1 MLNSSIIGNKIAEAR
16 KKKNISQA
24 ELARKVSISSQAVGK
39 WERGESIPD
48 IITFNEIAKVL
59 DVDLNYFSENFES
72 KEIKEQNNNEKITF
86 NMSCGNWKDADFSGL
101 KNLNDKFSSSNI
113 QSCKF
118 DDADLGR
125 IIFKSNNIDNN
136 SFISSNFNNSN
147 FSSSNITKNNFRESN
162 FADSNF
168 KSSNLDNND
177 FSKVNLKNVVFQT
190 STFSKNI
197 VTGTIWDTTKFKYC
211 GFVDMTFEGKIGDCS
226 FEDCK
231 FSKVIFKNVI
241 FANTFFKNNRN
252 LKKVKFENC
261 KADNITY
268 AFLKNN
274 DASLEGIDLI

>member
-1 MLNSSIIGNKIAEAR
+1 MLNSNIIGNKIAEAR
-16 KKKNISQA
+16 KKKNMSQA
-24 ELARKVSISSQAVGK
+24 ELARKISISSQAVGK

-72 KEIKEQNNNEKITF
+72 KEIKEASSPEKMTF
-86 NMSCGNWKDADFSGL
+86 DMSCGNWKDADFSGL
-101 KNLNDKFSSSNI
+101 KNLHDKFSSSNI

-118 DDADLGR
+118 NDADLGG

-136 SFISSNFNNSN
+136 SFAYSNFNNSN
-147 FSSSNITKNNFRESN
+147 FSSSNITKNNFEGSN
-162 FADSNF
+162 FADSHF
-168 KSSNLDNND
+168 KSSNLSDNS
-177 FSKVNLKNVVFQT
+177 FSKANLKNVVFET
-190 STFSKNI
+190 SSFSKNI

-211 GFVDMTFEGKIGDCS
+211 GFSDMTFEGKISDCS

-231 FSKVIFKNVI
+231 FSKVIFKNVV
-241 FANTFFKNNRN
+241 FTNSFFKNNRN
-252 LKKVKFENC
+252 LKKATFENC

-274 DASLEGIDLI
+274 GAILDGIELI